1 MPDNR
6 YRDAMDKVRTGADF
20 EARTVARLE
29 KEISMEGSR
38 KPRKRRPLRVAGYA
52 AAAVAAALAVAL
64 IVPGVL
70 PERWTAMRA
79 QLPIAGTETP
89 SRKDATTGSPEES
102 ADGAPTCGAAEIHD
116 LMMTNPTA
124 EAELSKDTGVSM
136 NSMVGDAIPAPQ
148 PAMYAPRMPEFN
160 TDEYAF
166 IRENGFQSTLTS
178 PLSTFAAD
186 VDTASYA
193 NVRRMLLNGTL
204 PPADAVRIEEMINYF
219 HYAYPMPRDG
229 EPFSV
234 TTEIAP
240 CPWNPAA
247 KLLLV
252 GLQAR
257 QIESDARPA
266 CNLVFLLDVS
276 GSMDEPDKLGLAQ
289 KAFLLL
295 TEQLKPGDKV
305 SIVTYAGSDSVML
318 TGATVTDRAKITE
331 AIENL
336 FAGGSTA
343 GSEGIKTAYRI
354 AREQFI
360 DGGLNRVILATDGD
374 LNVGVTSEGEL
385 TRLIEEEKKSGV
397 FLSVMGFGEGNY
409 KDNKLEALADHGDGN
424 YAYIDSE
431 LEARKVLVE
440 EMGASFF
447 TVCKDAKFQIEFNP
461 ARVKEYRQ
469 IGYENRALNDRD
481 FADDTKDGGEI
492 GAGHRVTVL
501 YEIIEADGSA
511 QGGSLKYQT
520 NETTG
525 SSEYLSV
532 SVRAKEPDGDVSKLY
547 TYPVGGESV
556 RETPSDNMA
565 FAAAVAETGMLL
577 RSSEYSGS
585 ASYQAAAALL
595 EKIPGLSADPYKDEF
610 AYLIRQLARG
620 RIG

>member
-1 MPDNR
+1 MPENR
-6 YRDAMDKVRTGADF
+6 YKDAMDKVRTSADF
-20 EARTVARLE
+20 EARTAARLE
-29 KEISMEGSR
+29 NALHKVEKSA
-38 KPRKRRPLRVAGYA
+38 KPARRRPLRVAGYA
-52 AAAVAAALAVAL
+52 LAALAAALAVAL
-64 IVPGVL
+64 IVPQGISRL
-70 PERWTAMRA
+70 TAMRGPA
-79 QLPIAGTETP
+79 SGGTVVAP
-89 SRKDATTGSPEES
+89 SPKDAENGSQ
-102 ADGAPTCGAAEIHD
+102 AGGTAEIHD
-116 LMMTNPTA
+116 LIDTNPA
-124 EAELSKDTGVSM
+124 EAEVSLDEGVSA
-136 NSMVGDAIPAPQ
+136 NSLMADVAPAP
-148 PAMYAPRMPEFN
+148 ASVVSATRMPDFN

-193 NVRRMLLNGTL
+193 NVRRMLLEGSL

-219 HYAYPMPRDG
+219 RYDYPKPKDG

-240 CPWNPAA
+240 CPWNPDA

-252 GLQAR
+252 GLQAKE
-257 QIESDARPA
+257 IDASKRPA

-276 GSMDEPDKLGLAQ
+276 GSMDGPDRLGLAQ
-289 KAFLLL
+289 KAFLML

-305 SIVTYAGSDSVML
+305 SIVTYAGTDSVVL
-318 TGATVTDRAKITE
+318 TGATVEDRAKIME

-354 AREQFI
+354 AREQYI
-360 DGGLNRVILATDGD
+360 EGGLNRVILATDGD

-397 FLSVMGFGEGNY
+397 FLSVMGFGSGNY

-447 TVCKDAKFQIEFNP
+447 TVGKDVKFQIEFNP

-469 IGYENRALNDRD
+469 IGYENRALNDQD
-481 FADDTKDGGEI
+481 FADDKKDGGEI

-501 YEIIEADGSA
+501 YEIIEADGSDE
-511 QGGSLKYQT
+511 GGALKYQT
-520 NETTG
+520 SETTG
-525 SSEYLSV
+525 SSEYLTV
-532 SVRAKEPDGDVSKLY
+532 SVRIKAPDGDVSKLFE
-547 TYPVGGESV
+547 YPVGEESV
-556 RETPSDNMA
+556 RETPSDNIA

-577 RSSEYSGS
+577 RGSEYAGT
-585 ASYQAAAALL
+585 ASYQSAAALL
-595 EKIPGLSADPYKDEF
+595 EKIPGVSQDPYKDEF
-610 AYLIRQLARG
+610 AYLVRQLARG
-620 RIG
+620 RIE

>member
-6 YRDAMDKVRTGADF
+6 YRDAMDKVRTSADF
-20 EARTVARLE
+20 EARTVGRLE
-29 KEISMEGSR
+29 KELSMEGSK
-38 KPRKRRPLRVAGYA
+38 KPKMRRPLRVAGYA
-52 AAAVAAALAVAL
+52 AAALAAALAVVL
-64 IVPGVL
+64 VVPKVI
-70 PERWTAMRA
+70 PRWTAMRE
-79 QLPIAGTETP
+79 QFPTESVEL
-89 SRKDATTGSPEES
+89 SRKDAAG
-102 ADGAPTCGAAEIHD
+102 GAPTGGAVVDQESLAAGV
-116 LMMTNPTA
+116 A
-124 EAELSKDTGVSM
+124 EAELSMD
-136 NSMVGDAIPAPQ
+136 GDASIGSLTADAAPAPQ
-148 PAMYAPRMPEFN
+148 PAMYAARMPEFN
-160 TDEYAF
+160 TDEYAY

-193 NVRRMLLNGTL
+193 NVRRMLLDGTL

-219 HYAYPMPRDG
+219 HYDYPMPVGG

-257 QIESDARPA
+257 EIDASARPA

-276 GSMDEPDKLGLAQ
+276 GSMDDPAKLGLAQ

-305 SIVTYAGSDSVML
+305 SIVTYAGTDSVVL

-461 ARVKEYRQ
+461 ARVASYRQ
-469 IGYENRALNDRD
+469 IGYENRALDDRD

-525 SSEYLSV
+525 SSEYLTV
-532 SVRAKEPDGDVSKLY
+532 SVRAKEPDGDVSKLFE
-547 TYPVGGESV
+547 YPVGDESV

-565 FAAAVAETGMLL
+565 FAAAVAQTGMLL
-577 RSSEYSGS
+577 RGSEHSGS
-585 ASYQAAAALL
+585 ASYQSAAALL
-595 EKIPGLSADPYKDEF
+595 ERIPGLSADPYKDEF
-610 AYLIRQLARG
+610 AYLVRQLARG

>member
-6 YRDAMDKVRTGADF
+6 YRDAMDKLRVSPDF

-29 KEISMEGSR
+29 KELFSAEETR
-38 KPRKRRPLRVAGYA
+38 KPGKRRPLRVAGYA
-52 AAAVAAALAVAL
+52 AAALAAALAVAL
-64 IVPGVL
+64 AVPGIL
-70 PERWTAMRA
+70 PARWTAMRA
-79 QLPIAGTETP
+79 ALPMEGVEAP
-89 SRKDATTGSPEES
+89 SQKDAAGGALTADEAVAQES
-102 ADGAPTCGAAEIHD
+102 EAASFVAAAPIESLPGVAPASFPAAQQFH
-116 LMMTNPTA
+116 
-124 EAELSKDTGVSM
+124 
-136 NSMVGDAIPAPQ
+136 
-148 PAMYAPRMPEFN
+148 
-160 TDEYAF
+160 TDEYAY
-166 IRENGFQSTLTS
+166 IRESGFQSVLTN

-193 NVRRMLLNGTL
+193 NVRRMLLDGAL

-219 HYAYPMPRDG
+219 HYDYPRPKQG

-240 CPWNPAA
+240 CPWNPDA
-247 KLLLV
+247 KLLMV

-257 QIESDARPA
+257 EIDASARPA
-266 CNLVFLLDVS
+266 CNLVFLIDVS
-276 GSMDEPDKLGLAQ
+276 GSMDSPDKLGLAQ
-289 KAFLLL
+289 KAFLLV

-305 SIVTYAGSDSVML
+305 SIVTYAGSDSVVL
-318 TGATVTDRAKITE
+318 TGATVADRAKITE

-360 DGGLNRVILATDGD
+360 EGGINRVILATDGD

-385 TRLIEEEKKSGV
+385 TRLIEREKQSGV
-397 FLSVMGFGEGNY
+397 FLSVMGFGSGNL

-461 ARVKEYRQ
+461 ARVKQYRQ
-469 IGYENRALNDRD
+469 IGYENRVMDSRD
-481 FADDTKDGGEI
+481 FADDKKDGGEI

-501 YEIIEADGSA
+501 YEIIEADSSE
-511 QGGSLKYQT
+511 QGGALKYQT
-520 NETTG
+520 NESTG
-525 SSEYLSV
+525 SREYLTV
-532 SVRAKEPDGDVSKLY
+532 SVRAKEPDGGVSKLY
-547 TYPVGGESV
+547 VYPVGDESV
-556 RETPSDNMA
+556 RETPSDNLA
-565 FAAAVAETGMLL
+565 FASAVAQAGMLL
-577 RSSEYSGS
+577 RGSEYSDT
-585 ASYQAAAALL
+585 ASYQSVAAQL
-595 EKIPGLSADPYKDEF
+595 EKIPGVSADPYKDEF
-610 AYLIRQLARG
+610 AYLVRQLARG

>member
-1 MPDNR
+1 MPENR
-6 YRDAMDKVRTGADF
+6 YKDAMDKVRTSADF
-20 EARTVARLE
+20 EARTAARLE
-29 KEISMEGSR
+29 NALHKVEKSA
-38 KPRKRRPLRVAGYA
+38 KPARRRPLRVAGYA
-52 AAAVAAALAVAL
+52 LAALAAALAVAL
-64 IVPGVL
+64 IVPQGIRL
-70 PERWTAMRA
+70 TAMRGPVA
-79 QLPIAGTETP
+79 SKNIVAP
-89 SRKDATTGSPEES
+89 SPEDAENGS
-102 ADGAPTCGAAEIHD
+102 QTGGTAEIHN
-116 LMMTNPTA
+116 LMDTNPT
-124 EAELSKDTGVSM
+124 EAEVSLDEGVSA
-136 NSMVGDAIPAPQ
+136 NSLMADVAPAP
-148 PAMYAPRMPEFN
+148 AFFVAATRMPDFN
-160 TDEYAF
+160 TDEYAN

-193 NVRRMLLNGTL
+193 NIRRMLLEGSL

-219 HYAYPMPRDG
+219 RYDYPKPKDG

-240 CPWNPAA
+240 CPWNPDA

-252 GLQAR
+252 GLQAKE
-257 QIESDARPA
+257 IDASKRPA

-276 GSMDEPDKLGLAQ
+276 GSMDGPDRLGLAQ
-289 KAFLLL
+289 KAFLML

-305 SIVTYAGSDSVML
+305 SIVTYAGTDSVVL
-318 TGATVTDRAKITE
+318 TGATVEDRAKIME

-354 AREQFI
+354 AREQYI
-360 DGGLNRVILATDGD
+360 EGGLNRVILATDGD

-397 FLSVMGFGEGNY
+397 FLSVMGFGSGNY

-424 YAYIDSE
+424 YAFIDSE

-447 TVCKDAKFQIEFNP
+447 TVGKDVKFQIEFNP

-469 IGYENRALNDRD
+469 IGYENRALNDQD
-481 FADDTKDGGEI
+481 FADDKKDGGEI

-501 YEIIEADGSA
+501 YEIIEADGSDE
-511 QGGSLKYQT
+511 GGSLKYQT

-525 SSEYLSV
+525 SSEYLTV
-532 SVRAKEPDGDVSKLY
+532 SVRIKAPDGDVSKLFE
-547 TYPVGGESV
+547 YPVGEESV

-577 RSSEYSGS
+577 RGSEYAGT
-585 ASYQAAAALL
+585 ASYQSAAALL
-595 EKIPGLSADPYKDEF
+595 EKIPGVNKDPYKDEF
-610 AYLIRQLARG
+610 AYLVRQLARG
-620 RIG
+620 RIE

>member
-1 MPDNR
+1 MPENR
-6 YRDAMDKVRTGADF
+6 YKDAMDKVRTSADF
-20 EARTVARLE
+20 EARTAARLE
-29 KEISMEGSR
+29 NALHKVEKSA
-38 KPRKRRPLRVAGYA
+38 KPARRRPLRVAGYA
-52 AAAVAAALAVAL
+52 LAALAAALAVAL
-64 IVPGVL
+64 IVPQGISRL
-70 PERWTAMRA
+70 TAMRGPA
-79 QLPIAGTETP
+79 SGGTVVAP
-89 SRKDATTGSPEES
+89 SPEDAENGS
-102 ADGAPTCGAAEIHD
+102 QTGGTAEIQD
-116 LMMTNPTA
+116 LMDTNPT
-124 EAELSKDTGVSM
+124 EAEVSLDEGISANFLM
-136 NSMVGDAIPAPQ
+136 ADVAPAP
-148 PAMYAPRMPEFN
+148 ASFVAATRMPDFN

-193 NVRRMLLNGTL
+193 NVRRMLLEGSL

-219 HYAYPMPRDG
+219 RYDYPKPKDG

-240 CPWNPAA
+240 CSWNPDA

-252 GLQAR
+252 GLQAKE
-257 QIESDARPA
+257 IDASARPA

-276 GSMDEPDKLGLAQ
+276 GSMDGPDRLGLAQ
-289 KAFLLL
+289 KAFLML

-305 SIVTYAGSDSVML
+305 SIVTYAGTDSVVL
-318 TGATVTDRAKITE
+318 TGATVEDRAKIME

-354 AREQFI
+354 AREQYI
-360 DGGLNRVILATDGD
+360 EGGLNRVILATDGD

-397 FLSVMGFGEGNY
+397 FLSVMGFGSGNY

-447 TVCKDAKFQIEFNP
+447 TVGKDVKFQIEFNP

-469 IGYENRALNDRD
+469 IGYENRALNDQD
-481 FADDTKDGGEI
+481 FADDKKDGGEI

-501 YEIIEADGSA
+501 YEIIEADGSDE
-511 QGGSLKYQT
+511 GGALKYQT
-520 NETTG
+520 SETTG
-525 SSEYLSV
+525 SSEYLTV
-532 SVRAKEPDGDVSKLY
+532 SVRIKAPDGDVSKLFE
-547 TYPVGGESV
+547 YPVGEESV
-556 RETPSDNMA
+556 RETPSDNIA

-577 RSSEYSGS
+577 RGSEYAGT
-585 ASYQAAAALL
+585 ASYQSAAALL
-595 EKIPGLSADPYKDEF
+595 EKIPGVSQDPYKDEF
-610 AYLIRQLARG
+610 AYLVRQLARG
-620 RIG
+620 RIE